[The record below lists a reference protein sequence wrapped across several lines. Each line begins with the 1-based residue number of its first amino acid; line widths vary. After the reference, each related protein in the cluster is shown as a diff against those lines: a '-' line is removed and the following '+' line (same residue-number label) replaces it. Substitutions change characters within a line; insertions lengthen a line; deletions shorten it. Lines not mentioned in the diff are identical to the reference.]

1 MFGREAGWSIET
13 TFCVV
18 SVADL
23 RTLDERVSA
32 SNANFVRVR
41 YIVGM
46 RVVGFETGESCV
58 GEWNRNRE
66 FDAFAGES
74 GIE

>member
-1 MFGREAGWSIET
+1 LFGREAGWSIEI

-41 YIVGM
+41 HIVGM

-58 GEWNRNRE
+58 GEWNRKRE